1 MKEHSYFERV
11 QRFADLLTG
20 LEITDAKGQPL
31 EVEQGLAQACTLLEA
46 CDGCKGSIYAIGSGG
61 SAALACHAVTDMVNA
76 CHLRA
81 FTLSDP
87 ALLTC
92 MSNDYGYDQAYAT
105 TLANFGQPGDLLL
118 AISSS
123 GGSPAIHH
131 AVNRMRTLGGKA
143 ITLSGFSPDN
153 GLRRLG
159 DLNFWLP
166 CRQFGPVEIGHGYLL
181 HEMTDRVCAA
191 RGLQVAGPLA
201 LRQKEPR

>member
-1 MKEHSYFERV
+1 MEPRGYFERV
-11 QRFADLLTG
+11 QQFAYLLAE
-20 LEITDAKGQPL
+20 LEITDQGGRPIA
-31 EVEQGLAQACTLLEA
+31 VEQGFSQACASLA
-46 CDGCKGSIYAIGSGG
+46 SCDERKGTVFVIGSGG
-61 SAALACHAVTDMVNA
+61 SAALACHAVTDLVNA

-92 MSNDYGYDQAYAT
+92 MSNDYGYDQSYAT
-105 TLANFGQPGDLLL
+105 MLGNYGQAGDLLL

-131 AVNRMRTLGGKA
+131 AVNRMRSLSGTT

-166 CRQFGPVEIGHGYLL
+166 CRQFGPVEIGHGFLL